1 MTNPK
6 LFAIVFVWGLLVFS
20 GCVTYSNPSEQPEDM
35 SATAVVFLDDVSSE
49 GEGVRLTGKV
59 TFDDGPHNVTLQ
71 DVVLVF
77 LGENGSNM
85 HSIHV
90 GTIDEPP
97 DESHEAIRF
106 NASFSHPPKELRLRI
121 GTVDIQGNGQFG
133 ARGYKLASEEEIR
146 YSSFWQDEY

>member
-1 MTNPK
+1 MTDPK
-6 LFAIVFVWGLLVFS
+6 LFTIVVVCGLFVFS

-49 GEGVRLTGKV
+49 GEGVRLAGKV
-59 TFDDGPHNVTLQ
+59 TFDDGPHNLTLQ

-106 NASFSHPPKELRLRI
+106 NASFSQPPKELRLRI

-133 ARGYKLASEEEIR
+133 ARGYKLASEDEIR
-146 YSSFWQDEY
+146 YSSFWQDKY

>member
-6 LFAIVFVWGLLVFS
+6 LFAIVFVCGLLVFS
-20 GCVTYSNPSEQPEDM
+20 GCVTYSDPSEQPEDM

-49 GEGVRLTGKV
+49 GEGVRLTGNV
-59 TFDDGPHNVTLQ
+59 TFDEGPHNVTLQ
-71 DVVLVF
+71 NVVLVF
-77 LGENGSNM
+77 LSENGSNI

-90 GTIDEPP
+90 GTIDQPP

-106 NASFSHPPKELRLRI
+106 NASFSQPPNELRLRI

-133 ARGYKLASEEEIR
+133 ARGYILVNEEELR

>member
-1 MTNPK
+1 
-6 LFAIVFVWGLLVFS
+6 
-20 GCVTYSNPSEQPEDM
+20 
-35 SATAVVFLDDVSSE
+35 
-49 GEGVRLTGKV
+49 V

-106 NASFSHPPKELRLRI
+106 NASFSQPPKELRLRI

-133 ARGYKLASEEEIR
+133 ARGYRLISEKELR

>member
-6 LFAIVFVWGLLVFS
+6 LFAIVFVCGLLVFS
-20 GCVTYSNPSEQPEDM
+20 GCVTYSDPSEQPEDM

-49 GEGVRLTGKV
+49 GEGVRLTGNV
-59 TFDDGPHNVTLQ
+59 TFDEGPHNVTLQ

-77 LGENGSNM
+77 LGENGSNI

-90 GTIDEPP
+90 GTIDQPP

-106 NASFSHPPKELRLRI
+106 NASFSQPPNELRLRI

-133 ARGYKLASEEEIR
+133 ARGYILVNEEELR